1 MNRLAALLDKLESL
15 HRQRFDIEQQI
26 ADAKRDIIAAS
37 KAQPKPRAKRA
48 PAPDTIE
55 TIRPLLKALHD
66 AGQPLKRAQLAARLG
81 IDRSAVAYRLKRAM
95 AAKFVERVPG
105 GRYRTSGFVPAL

>member
-1 MNRLAALLDKLESL
+1 MPELHSLLDRFATL
-15 HRQRFDIEQQI
+15 HRQHVEIEQQI

-37 KAQPKPRAKRA
+37 KSQPKPRAKRA

-105 GRYRTSGFVPAL
+105 GRYRTSGIVPAL

>member
-37 KAQPKPRAKRA
+37 KSQPKSRAKRA
-48 PAPDTIE
+48 PTPDTIE
-55 TIRPLLKALHD
+55 TIRPLLKTLRE
-66 AGQPLKRAQLAARLG
+66 AGQPLKRGQLATRLS
-81 IDRSAVAYRLKRAM
+81 IAPWAVAYRLKMAI
-95 AAKFVERVPG
+95 AAKFVVKMPG
-105 GRYRTSGFVPAL
+105 GRYRVVAEVPAL

>member
-26 ADAKRDIIAAS
+26 ADAKRNIIAAS

-48 PAPDTIE
+48 PTPDTIE
-55 TIRPLLKALHD
+55 TIRPLLKTLRE
-66 AGQPLKRAQLAARLG
+66 AGQPLRRGQLATRLS
-81 IDRSAVAYRLKRAM
+81 IAPWAVAYRLKMAM
-95 AAKFVERVPG
+95 AAKFVVKMPG
-105 GRYRTSGFVPAL
+105 GRYRVVAEVPAL